1 MLSAAADTI
10 PSAMWKFPDGFIAGI
25 RKGFRRVAGRVSKRF
40 PAGFPEGFRQGF
52 WKVSKGFR
60 GFPQAVSSKAGF
72 ESHGF
77 STKDDTGQGFPSAC
91 AYHYYNV
98 RKANEATAVS
108 VRALNSWVVFL

>member
-1 MLSAAADTI
+1 MWSAAANTI
-10 PSAMWKFPDGFIAGI
+10 PNAMWKFPDGFIAGI
-25 RKGFRRVAGRVSKRF
+25 RRGFRRVSGRVSKGF
-40 PAGFPEGFRQGF
+40 PAGFLEGFRRVSQG
-52 WKVSKGFR
+52 VR

-91 AYHYYNV
+91 AYHYYNIK
-98 RKANEATAVS
+98 KANEATAVS